1 MAAEPEVLIASPLQ
15 KIETSFQS

>member
-1 MAAEPEVLIASPLQ
+1 MAAEPQVLIASPLQ